1 MDNSKDGIVLLAK
14 QPGPTSFSCLFDVK
28 HALNTTKAGH
38 TGTLD
43 SFAQGLLVVCTGRL
57 TRLAGNIIELDKSY
71 EAIIKFGEETD
82 TLEPLGNVILQK
94 KLPSL
99 ENLKSAVQK
108 YTCTY
113 NQKPPVFSSIH
124 IDGKRASDLVR
135 QGSEIEMKSRS
146 VTVYSAEIIDV
157 KLNSDN
163 LVEYAKIEF
172 SVSKGT
178 YIRSLARDIA
188 YECDSAA
195 HLVGLY
201 RTRIGNF
208 YIQDAAGYSRLEE
221 FTFEN
226 ALKNANASLS
236 LKNQDSEEI
245 QKEIISKKQTFTKE
259 SAVLCGFYNMNLL
272 SEEFADNF
280 RNGRPIKNRYFDVDL
295 YKIPVDTICSVF
307 YMEEFCGLLY
317 KNNEGRISY
326 KFVIN

>member
-135 QGSEIEMKSRS
+135 QGSEIEMKSRA

-163 LVEYAKIEF
+163 LVEYAKT
-172 SVSKGT
+172 VYMDT
-178 YIRSLARDIA
+178 PLD
-188 YECDSAA
+188 
-195 HLVGLY
+195 
-201 RTRIGNF
+201 
-208 YIQDAAGYSRLEE
+208 
-221 FTFEN
+221 
-226 ALKNANASLS
+226 
-236 LKNQDSEEI
+236 EI
-245 QKEIISKKQTFTKE
+245 QKHVRNLDEFRY
-259 SAVLCGFYNMNLL
+259 VFNM
-272 SEEFADNF
+272 AQK
-280 RNGRPIKNRYFDVDL
+280 NGRKNPEVFPFNKEVIVSDEILKVARERFKDANLDTLKTSTVQKELQVDYSKACRIKDL
-295 YKIPVDTICSVF
+295 
-307 YMEEFCGLLY
+307 L
-317 KNNEGRISY
+317 KNEKN
-326 KFVIN
+326 F